1 LSNQRDACSR
11 RWARAWAVLACIALA
26 GCTQVRIIEGGK
38 TSVSYRFGVLRLQPD
53 PNAPLLAVETTGVG
67 VVPVAYGTAVGW
79 TRQLLIASADPRRC
93 QLILVIHSTE
103 EAQAIRQQLQQG
115 GGSLEHIC
123 VVNAHQGG

>member
-1 LSNQRDACSR
+1 LSKLCDASSR
-11 RWARAWAVLACIALA
+11 RWARALAVLACIALA

-53 PNAPLLAVETTGVG
+53 PHAPLLAVETTGVG

-79 TRQLLIASADPRRC
+79 TRQLLVASADPQRC
-93 QLILVIHSTE
+93 QVILVIHAAE
-103 EAQAIRQQLQQG
+103 EAQAIRQQLQNG